1 MNCNQFYKISYPCS
15 PPVNWLP
22 TRVELTLRTQTLT
35 HPSYS
40 FLVTQIRWSLGCRE
54 KHGGLREKVNL
65 NTMDM
70 VSGGDADWGKVHG
83 ERSILGLG
91 SDFWCFYKEYMHRV
105 LRNDRLKVF
114 ASWIQNSK
122 MIIQRTKYQCIYCQC
137 QKTKVFHNGIFRFVT
152 NNLFL
157 NSSTSLQT
165 WVGCKLPSHCYDN
178 YQQSLR

>member
-54 KHGGLREKVNL
+54 KHGGLLREKVNL
-65 NTMDM
+65 NTLDM

-83 ERSILGLG
+83 ERSILGSG

-122 MIIQRTKYQCIYCQC
+122 IIIQRTKYPCIVSVRK
-137 QKTKVFHNGIFRFVT
+137 QKSFTVASLDLSLIIY
-152 NNLFL
+152 
-157 NSSTSLQT
+157 SSMHLHLSRL
-165 WVGCKLPSHCYDN
+165 G
-178 YQQSLR
+178 